1 MGLSRPLGA
10 NLATTYNS
18 VYNITLDLSGWDKTT
33 VEVIGPSVGTTYI
46 YGTNDGGALQS
57 VRYGDAAHATNFN
70 PIQAT
75 RLSDSTKVNSIAALS
90 AGQSAAYEIDVNE
103 QFLRLQGSPNGAGS
117 SIYRI
122 NIVNYK
128 IG

>member
-10 NLATTYNS
+10 NLAAQYNS

-33 VEVIGPSVGTTYI
+33 IEVIGPSVGTTYI
-46 YGTNDGGALQS
+46 YGTNDGGDLQG
-57 VRYGDAAHATNFN
+57 VRYGDAAHALNFN

-75 RLSDSTKVNSIAALS
+75 KLSDGTKVSSIAAVS
-90 AGQSAAYEIDVNE
+90 AGQSAAYEVDVNE
-103 QFLRLQGSPNGAGS
+103 QFLRLQASPNGAGS
-117 SIYRI
+117 SIYRL

-128 IG
+128 IS